1 MPASLPFLPASDETS
16 RLILAYP
23 WETTD
28 LGSIDAWSS
37 VLKTTVALIMAT
49 PAPIVTLWGEDGYM
63 IYNDAYRVFAGGRHP
78 VLLGSKVREGWPEV
92 ADFND
97 NVMRVG
103 LAGGTL
109 SYQDQEL
116 TLHRSGQPEQV
127 WMNLDYSPIR
137 DGDGRIAGVMAV
149 VVETSGKVKAER
161 HVQAERARLQTMFEQ
176 APGFICLLD
185 GPEHRYALANEA
197 YRTLT
202 GNRPLLGH
210 SVGAAVPELAE
221 HGVVEVLDRCYAE
234 GTVFRAEGVPLTLR
248 NPGLDAPVRTYI
260 DFVLQPLR
268 DAAGQVFGTFVE
280 GSDVTER
287 VLAERAL
294 RASEARFRTFA
305 QAMPNHVWAARDDGS
320 VEWINDRVHEY
331 AGFEG
336 GPQAMLG
343 QGWAPIVHPDD
354 APRYHA
360 LWRDCVASGAPLDA
374 EIRLRRAD
382 GEYRWH
388 LVRARRCALDAD
400 EGPDGHQGEHGLWI
414 GSSIDIE
421 DQKRASEAL
430 AAVNATL
437 EERVARR
444 TAERDR
450 MWRLSKDIM
459 LVADLQSTLFAVNPA
474 FTAILGWT
482 EAEVLGSTFLELVHP
497 DDRARTVQQVE
508 ALGAGG
514 QVYRFEN
521 RWRRKNGSWCSLSW
535 TASPDQ
541 QHIHAVGRDISAD
554 LQRMEAMRRTEAA
567 LQQSQKMETIGKL
580 TGGVAHDFNNLLQV
594 IGGNLQLI
602 ARRAQD
608 LPEIRKRVENAMGG
622 VERGAK
628 LASSLLSFA
637 RRQPLEPKAVKIGR
651 LLNNMEDMMRRA
663 LGEEIDV
670 EMVIS
675 GGLWTT
681 EVDPAQLEN
690 AILNLAINARDAMDG
705 AGRLTIEVVNAAL
718 DAAYCAAHAEI
729 APGQYVLLAV
739 SDTGSGMPQQVIDQA
754 FEPFFSTKPEG
765 KGTGLGLSM
774 VYGLVK
780 QSGGHVKIYSEVG
793 EGTTVKIYL
802 PRSLQAEDHA
812 DAPLAQPAVGGH
824 ETVLVVED
832 DEQVRLTVVDM
843 LTDLGYRVLRAND
856 ASAALTVIDSGIH
869 IDLLFTDVVMPG
881 PLRSPELA
889 KKARERLPEV
899 AVLFTSGYTEN
910 AIVHGGRL
918 DPGVELLGKPYTR
931 DNLARKIRHVL
942 ANQAQKSNAARRT
955 AKSSPDGGAA
965 QAGAR
970 TALRARVLLVEDEE
984 DIRDNTSELLAA
996 MGYEV
1001 LAAASAEEALT
1012 LLEREPDILLTDLHL
1027 PGLQGEDLAHLAR
1040 ARLPRARVV
1049 FVSGA
1054 HHESSVADA
1063 YLPKPYDAAQLE
1075 ALLGRLV

>member
-1 MPASLPFLPASDETS
+1 MPASLPFLPATDETS
-16 RLILAYP
+16 RLILSFP
-23 WETTD
+23 WESTSLGPIGDWTT
-28 LGSIDAWSS
+28 
-37 VLKTTVALIMAT
+37 VLKTTVALIIAT

-97 NVMRVG
+97 NVMKVG

-116 TLHRSGQPEQV
+116 TLHRSGQPEPV

-137 DGDGRIAGVMAV
+137 DQDGQIAGVMAV

-161 HVQAERARLQTMFEQ
+161 HVRAERERLASMFEQ
-176 APGFICLLD
+176 APGFICLLE
-185 GPEHRYALANEA
+185 GREHRYALANEA
-197 YRTLT
+197 YRALT
-202 GNRPLLGH
+202 GNRPLLGM
-210 SVGAAVPELAE
+210 SVAQAVPELGE
-221 HGVVEVLDRCYAE
+221 HGIVELLDQSFDN

-248 NPGLDAPVRTYI
+248 NPGVDGPTETFI

-268 DAAGQVFGTFVE
+268 DANGAVFATFVE
-280 GSDVTER
+280 GNDVTER
-287 VLAERAL
+287 VTAERAL

-305 QAMPNHVWAARDDGS
+305 QAMPNHVWAARADGS
-320 VEWINDRVHEY
+320 VDWYNDRVFEY
-331 AGFEG
+331 AGALDD
-336 GPQAMLG
+336 PQALLG
-343 QGWAPIVHPDD
+343 QGWGALIHPDD
-354 APRYHA
+354 DARYRA
-360 LWRDCVASGAPLDA
+360 LWAASIDSGDPLDA
-374 EIRLRRAD
+374 EVRLRRHD
-382 GEYRWH
+382 GEHRWH
-388 LVRARRCALDAD
+388 LVRARRSSSN
-400 EGPDGHQGEHGLWI
+400 DGTDKLWI
-414 GSSIDIE
+414 GSCIDIE
-421 DQKRASEAL
+421 EQKRATAAL
-430 AAVNATL
+430 ALVNAGL
-437 EERVARR
+437 EERVERR

-459 LVADLQSTLFAVNPA
+459 LVADLQGALSAVNPA
-474 FTAILGWT
+474 FAAILGWS
-482 EAEVLGSTFLELVHP
+482 EADVLGTSLLELVHP
-497 DDRARTVQQVE
+497 DDRTPTVRQLE
-508 ALGAGG
+508 ALRSGG
-514 QVYRFEN
+514 QVFRFEN
-521 RWRRKNGSWCSLSW
+521 RWQRKNGSWCNLSW

-541 QHIHAVGRDISAD
+541 QYIHAVGRDISAD
-554 LQRMEAMRRTEAA
+554 LLQMEAMRRTEAA
-567 LQQSQKMETIGKL
+567 LQQAQKMETIGKL

-602 ARRAQD
+602 ARRAVDQPD
-608 LPEIRKRVENAMGG
+608 IMKRVENAMNG

-651 LLNNMEDMMRRA
+651 LLGNMEDMMRRA
-663 LGEEIDV
+663 LGEEIDI

-690 AILNLAINARDAMDG
+690 AVLNLAINARDAMDG
-705 AGRLTIEVVNAAL
+705 AGRLTLEVANAAL
-718 DAAYCAAHAEI
+718 DATYCAAHPEVT
-729 APGQYVLLAV
+729 PGQYVMLAV
-739 SDTGSGMPQQVIDQA
+739 SDTGGGMPQDVIDQA

-793 EGTTVKIYL
+793 EGSTVKIYL
-802 PRSLQAEDHA
+802 PRSLRQEDLA
-812 DAPLAQPAVGGH
+812 GEPLAQPATGGH

-843 LTDLGYRVLRAND
+843 LTDLGYRVLRAGD
-856 ASAALTVIDSGIH
+856 AASALTVVDSGVH

-889 KKARERLPEV
+889 KKARERLPNV

-931 DNLARKIRHVL
+931 DALARKIRHVL
-942 ANQAQKSNAARRT
+942 ANQGQKNAALQ
-955 AKSSPDGGAA
+955 PAA
-965 QAGAR
+965 DAA
-970 TALRARVLLVEDEE
+970 ASAASKARVLLVEDDD
-984 DIRDNTSELLAA
+984 DIRENTAELMRF

-1001 LAAASAEEALT
+1001 WEAASAEAALA
-1012 LLEREPDILLTDLHL
+1012 LLERQPDIVLTDLQL
-1027 PGLQGEDLAHLAR
+1027 PGMGGEELAR
-1040 ARLPRARVV
+1040 TIRSRSPRTRIA
-1049 FVSGA
+1049 FMSGA
-1054 HHESSVADA
+1054 SHQSDAADA
-1063 YLPKPYDAAQLE
+1063 LLPKPYTAQQLQ
-1075 ALLGRLV
+1075 ALLDKLA

>member
-1 MPASLPFLPASDETS
+1 MPPASLPFLPASDETA
-16 RLILAYP
+16 RLILSFP
-23 WETTD
+23 WETTS
-28 LGSIDAWSS
+28 LGPIEGWPT

-97 NVMRVG
+97 NVMKVG

-116 TLHRSGQPEQV
+116 TLHRSGQPEPV

-137 DGDGRIAGVMAV
+137 DQEGRIAGVMSV
-149 VVETSGKVKAER
+149 VVETSSKVKAER
-161 HVQAERARLQTMFEQ
+161 HVRAERERLNTMFEQ
-176 APGFICLLD
+176 APGFICLLE
-185 GPEHRYALANEA
+185 GPEHRYALANDA
-197 YRTLT
+197 YRALT
-202 GNRPLLGH
+202 GNRPLLGMP
-210 SVGAAVPELAE
+210 VAQAVPELAE
-221 HGVVEVLDRCYAE
+221 RGIVDVLDRCFAD
-234 GTVFRAEGVPLTLR
+234 GTTFRAEGVDITLR
-248 NPGLDAPVRTYI
+248 NPGQDGPVRTFI

-268 DAAGQVFGTFVE
+268 DANGAVFATFVE
-280 GSDVTER
+280 GNDVTER
-287 VLAERAL
+287 VSAERAL

-331 AGFEG
+331 AGLQRE
-336 GPQAMLG
+336 ALLG
-343 QGWAPIVHPDD
+343 HGSDQLVHPDD
-354 APRYHA
+354 RARYQA
-360 LWRDCVASGAPLDA
+360 LWAASIASGAPLDA
-374 EIRLRRAD
+374 EVRVRRHD

-388 LVRARRCALDAD
+388 LVRARRPQGDAD
-400 EGPDGHQGEHGLWI
+400 DTLWI

-421 DQKRASEAL
+421 EQKRASEAL
-430 AAVNATL
+430 AAVNANL

-459 LVADLQSTLFAVNPA
+459 LVADLEGALFAVNPA

-482 EAEVLGSTFLELVHP
+482 EGEVQARSLLELVHP
-497 DDRARTVQQVE
+497 DDREPTARQIA
-508 ALGAGG
+508 ALRAGG
-514 QVYRFEN
+514 QVFRFEN
-521 RWRRKNGSWCSLSW
+521 RWQRKNGSWCNLSW

-541 QHIHAVGRDISAD
+541 QYIHAVGRDISAD
-554 LQRMEAMRRTEAA
+554 LQQMEAMRRTEAA
-567 LQQSQKMETIGKL
+567 LQQAQKMETIGKL

-602 ARRAQD
+602 ARRAGD
-608 LPEIRKRVENAMGG
+608 LPEIKKRVENAMSG

-651 LLNNMEDMMRRA
+651 LLVSMEDMTRRA

-670 EMVIS
+670 ETVIS

-705 AGRLTIEVVNAAL
+705 AGKLTIEVANAAL
-718 DAAYCAAHAEI
+718 DAGYCAAHPEV

-739 SDTGSGMPQQVIDQA
+739 SDTGSGMPQDVIDQA

-812 DAPLAQPAVGGH
+812 GEQLVQPATGGH

-856 ASAALTVIDSGIH
+856 AASALTVIDSGIH

-889 KKARERLPEV
+889 KKARERLPNV

-918 DPGVELLGKPYTR
+918 DPGVELLGKPYSR

-942 ANQAQKSNAARRT
+942 ANQQQKNAALQP
-955 AKSSPDGGAA
+955 AAGAA
-965 QAGAR
+965 APAGSK
-970 TALRARVLLVEDEE
+970 ARVLLVEDED
-984 DIRDNTSELLAA
+984 DIRDNTAELMRIL
-996 MGYEV
+996 GYEV
-1001 LAAASAEEALT
+1001 LEAASAEAALT
-1012 LLEREPDILLTDLHL
+1012 LLARQPDIVLTDLQL
-1027 PGLQGEDLAHLAR
+1027 PGLGGEALAQLVR
-1040 ARLPRARVV
+1040 QQLPRARIA
-1049 FVSGA
+1049 FMSGA
-1054 HHESSVADA
+1054 SHASDAADA
-1063 YLPKPYDAAQLE
+1063 LLPKPYDAKQLQ
-1075 ALLGRLV
+1075 ALLEKLA

>member
-1 MPASLPFLPASDETS
+1 MPASLPFLPATDETS
-16 RLILAYP
+16 RLILDFP
-23 WETTD
+23 WETTS
-28 LGSIDAWSS
+28 LGPIDRWPT
-37 VLKTTVALIMAT
+37 VLKTTVALVMAT

-78 VLLGSKVREGWPEV
+78 TLLGSKVREGWPEV

-97 NVMRVG
+97 NVMKVG

-137 DGDGRIAGVMAV
+137 DGGGSIAGVMAV

-161 HVQAERARLQTMFEQ
+161 HVRAERERLNSMFEQ
-176 APGFICLLD
+176 APGFICLLE
-185 GPEHRYALANEA
+185 GREHRYALANDA
-197 YRTLT
+197 YRALT
-202 GNRPLLGH
+202 GNRPLLGLP
-210 SVGAAVPELAE
+210 VAQAVPELAE
-221 HGVVEVLDRCYAE
+221 RGIVDVLDRCFAD
-234 GTVFRAEGVPLTLR
+234 GSTFRAEAVELTLR
-248 NPGLDAPVRTYI
+248 NHGHDQPVHFFI

-268 DAAGQVFGTFVE
+268 DASGAVFATFVE
-280 GSDVTER
+280 GNDVTER
-287 VLAERAL
+287 VAAERAL

-305 QAMPNHVWAARDDGS
+305 QAMPNHVWAAREDGS
-320 VEWINDRVHEY
+320 VEWINDRVYEY
-331 AGFEG
+331 AGAER
-336 GPQAMLG
+336 ADLLG
-343 QGWAPIVHPDD
+343 HGSDQLVHPEDE
-354 APRYHA
+354 ARYRA
-360 LWRDCVASGAPLDA
+360 IWAASIATGAPLDA
-374 EIRLRRAD
+374 EIRIRRHD
-382 GEYRWH
+382 GDYRWH
-388 LVRARRCALDAD
+388 LVRARRSPGEAGDDA
-400 EGPDGHQGEHGLWI
+400 LWI

-421 DQKRASEAL
+421 DQKRASAAL
-430 AAVNATL
+430 SAVNATL
-437 EERVARR
+437 EERVERR

-459 LVADLQSTLFAVNPA
+459 LVADLEGTLFAVNPA
-474 FTAILGWT
+474 FMSILGWT
-482 EAEVLGSTFLELVHP
+482 EAEVQGTLLLELVHP
-497 DDRARTVQQVE
+497 DDRAPTAHQIA
-508 ALGAGG
+508 ALRAGG
-514 QVYRFEN
+514 QVFRFEN
-521 RWRRKNGSWCSLSW
+521 RWRRKNGSWCNLSW
-535 TASPDQ
+535 TASPDDQ
-541 QHIHAVGRDISAD
+541 YIHAVGRDISAD
-554 LQRMEAMRRTEAA
+554 LAQMAAMRRTEAA
-567 LQQSQKMETIGKL
+567 LQQAQKMETIGKL

-602 ARRAQD
+602 ARRAEG
-608 LPEIRKRVENAMGG
+608 LPDIQKRVQNAMSG

-651 LLNNMEDMMRRA
+651 LLGGMEDMMRRA
-663 LGEEIDV
+663 LGEEVDV

-705 AGRLTIEVVNAAL
+705 AGRLTVEVANAAL
-718 DAAYCAAHAEI
+718 DAGYCAAHPEV

-739 SDTGSGMPQQVIDQA
+739 SDTGGGMPQDVIDQA

-802 PRSLQAEDHA
+802 PRSLQQEDLA
-812 DAPLAQPAVGGH
+812 GEQLAQPATGGH

-832 DEQVRLTVVDM
+832 DEQVRLTVVDL
-843 LTDLGYRVLRAND
+843 LTDLGYRVLRAGD
-856 ASAALTVIDSGIH
+856 AASALTVIDSGVH

-889 KKARERLPEV
+889 KKARERLPHV

-931 DNLARKIRHVL
+931 DALARKIRHVL
-942 ANQAQKSNAARRT
+942 ANQGQKNAA
-955 AKSSPDGGAA
+955 PQPAA
-965 QAGAR
+965 GSAA
-970 TALRARVLLVEDEE
+970 AAASKARVLLVEDED
-984 DIRDNTSELLAA
+984 DIRDNTAELMRF

-1001 LAAASAEEALT
+1001 LEAASAEAALA
-1012 LLEREPDILLTDLHL
+1012 LLDRQPDIVLTDLQL
-1027 PGLQGEDLAHLAR
+1027 PGLGGEALAQAVR
-1040 ARLPRARVV
+1040 QKLPRARIA
-1049 FVSGA
+1049 FMSGA
-1054 HHESSVADA
+1054 SQASQVADA
-1063 YLPKPYDAAQLE
+1063 LLPKPYDAQQLQ
-1075 ALLGRLV
+1075 ALLEKLT

>member
-1 MPASLPFLPASDETS
+1 MPPASLPFLPATDETS
-16 RLILAYP
+16 RLILAFP
-23 WETTD
+23 WGTTS
-28 LGSIDAWSS
+28 LGPIEDWPT

-97 NVMRVG
+97 NVMKVG

-116 TLHRSGQPEQV
+116 TLHRSGQPEPV

-137 DGDGRIAGVMAV
+137 DQEGRIAGVMSV
-149 VVETSGKVKAER
+149 VVETSSKVKAER
-161 HVQAERARLQTMFEQ
+161 HVRAERERLNTMFEQ
-176 APGFICLLD
+176 APGFICLLE
-185 GPEHRYALANEA
+185 GSEHRYALANDA
-197 YRTLT
+197 YRALT
-202 GNRPLLGH
+202 GHRPLLGMP
-210 SVGAAVPELAE
+210 VAQAVPELAE
-221 HGVVEVLDRCYAE
+221 RGIVEVLDRCFAD
-234 GTVFRAEGVPLTLR
+234 GTTFRAEGVEITLR
-248 NPGLDAPVRTYI
+248 NPGLDAPVRTFI
-260 DFVLQPLR
+260 DFVLQPLK
-268 DAAGQVFGTFVE
+268 DANGAVFATFVE
-280 GSDVTER
+280 GNDVTER
-287 VLAERAL
+287 AVAERAL

-305 QAMPNHVWAARDDGS
+305 QAMPNHVWAAREDGC
-320 VEWINDRVHEY
+320 VEWVNDRVHEY
-331 AGFEG
+331 ASAGAAPLAMPG
-336 GPQAMLG
+336 HGWGPL
-343 QGWAPIVHPDD
+343 VHPDD
-354 APRYHA
+354 EARFRA
-360 LWRDCVASGAPLDA
+360 LWDASVASGAPLDA
-374 EIRLRRAD
+374 EIRLRRHDA
-382 GEYRWH
+382 EYRWH
-388 LVRARRCALDAD
+388 LVRARRSPGEA
-400 EGPDGHQGEHGLWI
+400 GDGVLWI

-421 DQKRASEAL
+421 EQKRASEAL

-437 EERVARR
+437 EERVGRR

-459 LVADLQSTLFAVNPA
+459 LVADLQGVLSAVNPA
-474 FTAILGWT
+474 FTTILGWH
-482 EAEVLGSTFLELVHP
+482 ESEVLATPLLDLVHP
-497 DDRARTVQQVE
+497 DDREPTMRQIE
-508 ALGAGG
+508 ALRLGG

-521 RWRRKNGSWCSLSW
+521 RYRRKNGSWCNLSW
-535 TASPDQ
+535 TASPDDQ
-541 QHIHAVGRDISAD
+541 YIHAVGRDISTD
-554 LQRMEAMRRTEAA
+554 LAQMEAMRRTEAA
-567 LQQSQKMETIGKL
+567 LQQAQKMETIGKL

-602 ARRAQD
+602 ARRAD
-608 LPEIRKRVENAMGG
+608 GLPEIRKRVQNAMSG

-651 LLNNMEDMMRRA
+651 LLGSMEDMMRRA

-705 AGRLTIEVVNAAL
+705 AGRLTLEVANAAL
-718 DAAYCAAHAEI
+718 DAGYCAAHPEV

-739 SDTGSGMPQQVIDQA
+739 SDTGSGMPQEVIDQA

-812 DAPLAQPAVGGH
+812 AEQLAQPATGGH

-843 LTDLGYRVLRAND
+843 LADLGYRVLRAND
-856 ASAALTVIDSGIH
+856 AASALTVIDSGIH
-869 IDLLFTDVVMPG
+869 VDLLFTDVVMPG

-889 KKARERLPEV
+889 RKARERLPNV

-931 DNLARKIRHVL
+931 DALARKIRHVL
-942 ANQAQKSNAARRT
+942 SNQQQKNAALQP
-955 AKSSPDGGAA
+955 SPGAA
-965 QAGAR
+965 APAGSK
-970 TALRARVLLVEDEE
+970 ARVLLVEDED
-984 DIRDNTSELLAA
+984 DIRENTAELMRI
-996 MGYEV
+996 MGYDV
-1001 LAAASAEEALT
+1001 MVAASAEAALA
-1012 LLEREPDILLTDLHL
+1012 LLERLPDIVLTDLQL
-1027 PGLQGEDLAHLAR
+1027 PGLGGEALAR
-1040 ARLPRARVV
+1040 LVREKLPRARIA
-1049 FVSGA
+1049 FMSGA
-1054 HHESSVADA
+1054 NHASDAADA
-1063 YLPKPYDAAQLE
+1063 LLPKPYDAGQLE
-1075 ALLGRLV
+1075 ALLEKLA

>member
-1 MPASLPFLPASDETS
+1 MPASLPFLPATDETS
-16 RLILAYP
+16 RLILAFP
-23 WETTD
+23 WETTS
-28 LGSIDAWSS
+28 LGPIDHWPT

-78 VLLGSKVREGWPEV
+78 ILLGSKVREGWPEV

-97 NVMRVG
+97 NVMKVG

-116 TLHRSGQPEQV
+116 TLLRSGQPEPV

-161 HVQAERARLQTMFEQ
+161 HVRAERERLNSMFEQ
-176 APGFICLLD
+176 APGFICLLE
-185 GPEHRYALANEA
+185 GREHRYALANNA
-197 YRTLT
+197 YRALT
-202 GNRPLLGH
+202 GNRSLLGLP
-210 SVGAAVPELAE
+210 VAQAVPELAE
-221 HGVVEVLDRCYAE
+221 RGIVDVLDRCFAD
-234 GTVFRAEGVPLTLR
+234 GSTFRAEGVELTLR
-248 NPGLDAPVRTYI
+248 NPGHDEPVHFFI
-260 DFVLQPLR
+260 DFMLQPLR
-268 DAAGQVFGTFVE
+268 DASGAVFATFVE
-280 GSDVTER
+280 GNDVTER
-287 VLAERAL
+287 VAAERAL

-305 QAMPNHVWAARDDGS
+305 QAMPNHVWAAREDGS
-320 VEWINDRVHEY
+320 VEWINDRVYEY
-331 AGFEG
+331 AGAER
-336 GPQAMLG
+336 ADLLG
-343 QGWAPIVHPDD
+343 HGSDDLVHPEDE
-354 APRYHA
+354 ARYRA
-360 LWRDCVASGAPLDA
+360 IWAASIATGAPLDA
-374 EIRLRRAD
+374 EIRIRRHD
-382 GEYRWH
+382 GDYRWH
-388 LVRARRCALDAD
+388 LVRARRS
-400 EGPDGHQGEHGLWI
+400 PGEAGEDTLWI

-421 DQKRASEAL
+421 EQKRASAAL
-430 AAVNATL
+430 SAVNATL
-437 EERVARR
+437 EERVERR

-459 LVADLQSTLFAVNPA
+459 LVADLQGTLFAVNPA

-482 EAEVLGSTFLELVHP
+482 EAEVLATPLLELVHP
-497 DDRARTVQQVE
+497 DDREPTVRQIE
-508 ALGAGG
+508 ALRLGG

-521 RWRRKNGSWCSLSW
+521 RYRRKNGSWCNLSW
-535 TASPDQ
+535 TASPDDQ
-541 QHIHAVGRDISAD
+541 YIHAVGRDISAD
-554 LQRMEAMRRTEAA
+554 LAQMEAMRRTEAA
-567 LQQSQKMETIGKL
+567 LQQAQKMETIGKL

-602 ARRAQD
+602 ARRAEG
-608 LPEIRKRVENAMGG
+608 LPDIQKRVQNAMSG

-651 LLNNMEDMMRRA
+651 LLGGMEDMMRRA

-705 AGRLTIEVVNAAL
+705 AGRLTIEVANAAL
-718 DAAYCAAHAEI
+718 DAGYCAAHPEV

-739 SDTGSGMPQQVIDQA
+739 SDTGGGMPQDVIDQA

-793 EGTTVKIYL
+793 EGSTVKIYL
-802 PRSLQAEDHA
+802 PRSLQQEDLA
-812 DAPLAQPAVGGH
+812 GEQLAQPASGGH

-856 ASAALTVIDSGIH
+856 AASALTVIDSGVH

-889 KKARERLPEV
+889 KKARERLPQV

-931 DNLARKIRHVL
+931 DALARKIRHVL
-942 ANQAQKSNAARRT
+942 ANQGQKNAA
-955 AKSSPDGGAA
+955 PQPAA
-965 QAGAR
+965 GSAA
-970 TALRARVLLVEDEE
+970 AAASKARVLLVEDED
-984 DIRDNTSELLAA
+984 DIRDNTAELMRH

-1001 LAAASAEEALT
+1001 LEAASAEAALA
-1012 LLEREPDILLTDLHL
+1012 LLDRGPDIVLTDLQL
-1027 PGLQGEDLAHLAR
+1027 PGMGGEELAR
-1040 ARLPRARVV
+1040 AVKARSPRTRIA
-1049 FVSGA
+1049 FMSGA
-1054 HHESSVADA
+1054 SHASEVADA
-1063 YLPKPYDAAQLE
+1063 LLPKPYDAQQLQ
-1075 ALLGRLV
+1075 ALLERLT

>member
-1 MPASLPFLPASDETS
+1 MPPASLPFLPATDETS
-16 RLILAYP
+16 RLILAFP
-23 WETTD
+23 WDTTS
-28 LGSIDAWSS
+28 LGPIEDWPT

-97 NVMRVG
+97 NVMKVG

-116 TLHRSGQPEQV
+116 TLHRSGQPEPV

-137 DGDGRIAGVMAV
+137 DQEGRIAGVMSV
-149 VVETSGKVKAER
+149 VVETSSKVKAER
-161 HVQAERARLQTMFEQ
+161 HVRAERERLNNMFEQ
-176 APGFICLLD
+176 APGFICLLE
-185 GPEHRYALANEA
+185 GGEHRYALANDA
-197 YRTLT
+197 YRALT
-202 GNRPLLGH
+202 GNRPLLGIP
-210 SVGAAVPELAE
+210 VAQAVPELAE
-221 HGVVEVLDRCYAE
+221 HGIVEVLDRCFAE
-234 GTVFRAEGVPLTLR
+234 GTNFRAEGVELTLR
-248 NPGLDAPVRTYI
+248 NPGLDAPVHFFI

-268 DAAGQVFGTFVE
+268 DANGAVYATFVE
-280 GSDVTER
+280 GNDVTER
-287 VLAERAL
+287 VTAERAL
-294 RASEARFRTFA
+294 RSSEARFRTFA
-305 QAMPNHVWAARDDGS
+305 QAMPNHVWAAHEDGN

-331 AGFEG
+331 ASAGAEPEAQLG
-336 GPQAMLG
+336 HGWGPL
-343 QGWAPIVHPDD
+343 VHPDD
-354 APRYHA
+354 EPRYRK
-360 LWRDCVASGAPLDA
+360 LWDASVASGAPLDVQ
-374 EIRLRRAD
+374 IRLRRHD
-382 GEYRWH
+382 GQYRWH
-388 LVRARRCALDAD
+388 LVRARRSPGEA
-400 EGPDGHQGEHGLWI
+400 GDGALWI

-421 DQKRASEAL
+421 EQKRASEAL

-459 LVADLQSTLFAVNPA
+459 LVADLQGALFAVNPA
-474 FTAILGWT
+474 FTSILGWT
-482 EAEVLGSTFLELVHP
+482 EAEVQATSLLDLVHP
-497 DDRARTVQQVE
+497 DDRAPTATQIE
-508 ALGAGG
+508 ALRLGG
-514 QVYRFEN
+514 QVFRFEN
-521 RWRRKNGSWCSLSW
+521 RWRRKNGSWCHLSW
-535 TASPDQ
+535 TASPDEQ
-541 QHIHAVGRDISAD
+541 YIHAVGRDISTD
-554 LQRMEAMRRTEAA
+554 LAQMEAMRRTEAA
-567 LQQSQKMETIGKL
+567 LQQAQKMETIGKL

-602 ARRAQD
+602 ARRAD
-608 LPEIRKRVENAMGG
+608 GLPEIKKRVENAMNG

-651 LLNNMEDMMRRA
+651 LLGSMEDMMRRA

-705 AGRLTIEVVNAAL
+705 DGRLTIEVANAAL
-718 DAAYCAAHAEI
+718 DDGYCAVHPEV

-739 SDTGSGMPQQVIDQA
+739 SDTGSGMPQEVIDQA

-802 PRSLQAEDHA
+802 PRSLQAEDLA
-812 DAPLAQPAVGGH
+812 GEQMAQPATGGH

-843 LTDLGYRVLRAND
+843 LADLGYRVLRAND
-856 ASAALTVIDSGIH
+856 AASALTVIDSGIH

-889 KKARERLPEV
+889 RKARERLPNV

-918 DPGVELLGKPYTR
+918 DPGVELLGKPYAR
-931 DNLARKIRHVL
+931 DALARKIRHVL
-942 ANQAQKSNAARRT
+942 ANQQQKNAALQP
-955 AKSSPDGGAA
+955 SPGAA
-965 QAGAR
+965 APAGSK
-970 TALRARVLLVEDEE
+970 ARVLLVEDED
-984 DIRDNTSELLAA
+984 DIRENTAELLRI

-1001 LAAASAEEALT
+1001 LEAASAEAALA
-1012 LLEREPDILLTDLHL
+1012 LLDRQPDIVLTDLQL
-1027 PGLQGEDLAHLAR
+1027 PGMGGEALAHTAR
-1040 ARLPRARVV
+1040 QRLPRARIV
-1049 FVSGA
+1049 FMSGA
-1054 HHESSVADA
+1054 SHASDAADA
-1063 YLPKPYDAAQLE
+1063 LLPKPYDAGQLQ
-1075 ALLGRLV
+1075 ALLEKLA

>member
-1 MPASLPFLPASDETS
+1 MPASLPFLPATDETS
-16 RLILAYP
+16 RLILSFP
-23 WETTD
+23 WESTS
-28 LGSIDAWSS
+28 LGPIGDWPS

-49 PAPIVTLWGEDGYM
+49 PTPIVTLWGEDGYM
-63 IYNDAYRVFAGGRHP
+63 IYNDTYRVFAGGRHP

-97 NVMRVG
+97 NVMKVG

-116 TLHRSGQPEQV
+116 TLHRSGQPEPV

-137 DGDGRIAGVMAV
+137 DHDGNIAGVMAV
-149 VVETSGKVKAER
+149 VVETSSKVKAER
-161 HVQAERARLQTMFEQ
+161 HVRAERERLATMFEQ

-185 GPEHRYALANEA
+185 GREHRYSLVNEA

-202 GNRPLLGH
+202 GNRPLLGMPL
-210 SVGAAVPELAE
+210 AQAVPELAE
-221 HGVVEVLDRCYAE
+221 HGIVELLDKSFDN

-248 NPGLDAPVRTYI
+248 NPGVAGPTHTFI

-268 DAAGQVFGTFVE
+268 DANGDVFATFVE
-280 GSDVTER
+280 GNDVTER
-287 VLAERAL
+287 VTAERAL
-294 RASEARFRTFA
+294 RSSESRFRTFA
-305 QAMPNHVWAARDDGS
+305 QAMPNHVWAAREDGS
-320 VEWINDRVHEY
+320 VEWYNDRVPEY
-331 AGFEG
+331 ASNSSD
-336 GPQAMLG
+336 PAALLG
-343 QGWAPIVHPDD
+343 QAWGSLIHPDD
-354 APRYHA
+354 DERYRA
-360 LWRDCVASGAPLDA
+360 LWQASMASGDALDI
-374 EIRLRRAD
+374 EIRLRRHD
-382 GEYRWH
+382 GQYRWH
-388 LVRARRCALDAD
+388 LVRARRTPG
-400 EGPDGHQGEHGLWI
+400 EDGGHALWI

-421 DQKRASEAL
+421 EQKRVSEAL
-430 AAVNATL
+430 AQVNAGL
-437 EERVARR
+437 EERVERR

-459 LVADLQSTLFAVNPA
+459 LVADLQGTLFAVNPA
-474 FTAILGWT
+474 FAAILGWS
-482 EAEVLGSTFLELVHP
+482 EAEVLGTPLLDLVHP
-497 DDRARTVQQVE
+497 DDQEPTTRQIE
-508 ALGAGG
+508 ALRSGG
-514 QVYRFEN
+514 QVFRFEN
-521 RWRRKNGSWCSLSW
+521 RWKRKNGSWCNLSW
-535 TASPDQ
+535 TASPDLQ
-541 QHIHAVGRDISAD
+541 YIHAVGRDISAD
-554 LQRMEAMRRTEAA
+554 LLQMEAMRRTEAA

-602 ARRAQD
+602 ARRAGD
-608 LPEIRKRVENAMGG
+608 LPEIRKRVENAMNG

-651 LLNNMEDMMRRA
+651 LLGSMEDMMRRA

-670 EMVIS
+670 EMVMS

-705 AGRLTIEVVNAAL
+705 AGKLTIEVGNALL
-718 DAAYCAAHAEI
+718 DASYCASHADV
-729 APGQYVLLAV
+729 APGQYVMLAV
-739 SDTGSGMPQQVIDQA
+739 SDTGSGMPQEVIDQA

-793 EGTTVKIYL
+793 EGTTIKIYL
-802 PRSLQAEDHA
+802 PRSHQVEDHA
-812 DAPLAQPAVGGH
+812 GEPLAQPVTGGH

-832 DEQVRLTVVDM
+832 DEQVRLTVVDL

-856 ASAALTVIDSGIH
+856 AASALTVVDSGVH

-889 KKARERLPEV
+889 RKTRERLPNV

-942 ANQAQKSNAARRT
+942 GNQQQKNAAP
-955 AKSSPDGGAA
+955 ALPAA
-965 QAGAR
+965 AA
-970 TALRARVLLVEDEE
+970 AAPASKARVLLVEDED
-984 DIRDNTSELLAA
+984 DIRDNTAELMRI

-1001 LAAASAEEALT
+1001 LEAASGEAALD
-1012 LLEREPDILLTDLHL
+1012 LLDQQPDIVLTDLQL
-1027 PGLQGEDLAHLAR
+1027 PGIQGEDLAR
-1040 ARLPRARVV
+1040 AIKQQLPRTRIA

-1054 HHESSVADA
+1054 SHGSDVADA
-1063 YLPKPYDAAQLE
+1063 LLSKPYDAEQLR
-1075 ALLGRLV
+1075 ALLEKLS

>member
-1 MPASLPFLPASDETS
+1 MPPASLPFLPATDETS
-16 RLILAYP
+16 RLILAFP
-23 WETTD
+23 WDTTS
-28 LGSIDAWSS
+28 LGPIEGWPT

-97 NVMRVG
+97 NVMKVG

-137 DGDGRIAGVMAV
+137 DQDGAIAGVMSV
-149 VVETSGKVKAER
+149 VVETSSKVKAER
-161 HVQAERARLQTMFEQ
+161 HVRAERERLNTMFEQ

-185 GPEHRYALANEA
+185 GAEHRYSLANEA
-197 YRTLT
+197 YRALT
-202 GNRPLLGH
+202 GNRPLLGLP
-210 SVGAAVPELAE
+210 VAQAVPELAE
-221 HGVVEVLDRCYAE
+221 RGIVEVLDRCFAE
-234 GTVFRAEGVPLTLR
+234 GTTFRAEGVELTLR
-248 NPGLDAPVRTYI
+248 NPGLDAPAHFFI
-260 DFVLQPLR
+260 DFMLQPLR
-268 DAAGQVFGTFVE
+268 DANGAVFATFVE
-280 GSDVTER
+280 GNDVTER
-287 VLAERAL
+287 VSAERAL

-305 QAMPNHVWAARDDGS
+305 QAMPNHVWAAREDGS

-331 AGFEG
+331 AGVERG
-336 GPQAMLG
+336 ELLG
-343 QGWAPIVHPDD
+343 HGSDRLVHPDD
-354 APRYHA
+354 EARYRA
-360 LWRDCVASGAPLDA
+360 LWAASMASGAPLDA
-374 EIRLRRAD
+374 EIRVRRHD

-388 LVRARRCALDAD
+388 LVRARREPGEA
-400 EGPDGHQGEHGLWI
+400 GDGALWI

-421 DQKRASEAL
+421 DQKRASDAL

-437 EERVARR
+437 EERVERR

-459 LVADLQSTLFAVNPA
+459 LVADFQGALSAVNPA
-474 FTAILGWT
+474 FTTILGWL
-482 EAEVLGSTFLELVHP
+482 ESEVLATPLLDLVHP
-497 DDRARTVQQVE
+497 DDREPTMRQIEV
-508 ALGAGG
+508 LRLGG

-521 RWRRKNGSWCSLSW
+521 RYRRKNGSWCNLSW
-535 TASPDQ
+535 TASPDDQ
-541 QHIHAVGRDISAD
+541 YIHAVGRDISTD
-554 LQRMEAMRRTEAA
+554 LARMEAMRRTEAA
-567 LQQSQKMETIGKL
+567 LQQAQKMETIGKL

-602 ARRAQD
+602 ARRAD
-608 LPEIRKRVENAMGG
+608 GLREIKKRVENAMNG

-651 LLNNMEDMMRRA
+651 LLGSMEDMMRRA

-705 AGRLTIEVVNAAL
+705 AGRLTIEVANAAL
-718 DAAYCAAHAEI
+718 DAAYCAAHPEV

-739 SDTGSGMPQQVIDQA
+739 SDTGSGMPQEVIDQA

-812 DAPLAQPAVGGH
+812 GEQLAQPATGGH

-843 LTDLGYRVLRAND
+843 LADLGYRVLRAGD
-856 ASAALTVIDSGIH
+856 AASALTVIDSGIH

-889 KKARERLPEV
+889 KKARERLPNV

-931 DNLARKIRHVL
+931 DALARKIRHVL
-942 ANQAQKSNAARRT
+942 ANQQQKNAALQPET
-955 AKSSPDGGAA
+955 GAA
-965 QAGAR
+965 APAGSK
-970 TALRARVLLVEDEE
+970 ARVLVVEDED
-984 DIRDNTSELLAA
+984 DIRENTAELMRI

-1001 LAAASAEEALT
+1001 LEAASAEAALA
-1012 LLEREPDILLTDLHL
+1012 LLERRPDIVLTDLQL
-1027 PGLQGEDLAHLAR
+1027 PGLGGEALAR
-1040 ARLPRARVV
+1040 TVRQTLPRARIA
-1049 FVSGA
+1049 FMSGA
-1054 HHESSVADA
+1054 SHASSVADA
-1063 YLPKPYDAAQLE
+1063 LLPKPYDAGQLQ
-1075 ALLGRLV
+1075 ALLEKLA

>member
-1 MPASLPFLPASDETS
+1 MPTSLPFLPATDETA

-23 WETTD
+23 WETTS
-28 LGSIDAWSS
+28 LGPIEDWPT

-63 IYNDAYRVFAGGRHP
+63 IYNDPYRVFAGGRHP

-97 NVMRVG
+97 NVMKVG

-127 WMNLDYSPIR
+127 WMNLDYSPVR
-137 DGDGRIAGVMAV
+137 DQDGQVAGVMAV

-161 HVQAERARLQTMFEQ
+161 HVRAERERLNSMFEQ
-176 APGFICLLD
+176 APGFICLLE
-185 GPEHRYALANEA
+185 GPEHRYALANDA
-197 YRTLT
+197 YRALT
-202 GNRPLLGH
+202 GNRPLLGMP
-210 SVGAAVPELAE
+210 VAQAVPELAE
-221 HGVVEVLDRCYAE
+221 RGIVEVLDRCFAD
-234 GTVFRAEGVPLTLR
+234 GAPFRAEGVELTLR
-248 NPGLDAPVRTYI
+248 NPGLAQPVRFFI

-268 DAAGQVFGTFVE
+268 DANGAVFATFVE
-280 GSDVTER
+280 GNDVTER
-287 VLAERAL
+287 VTAEHAL

-305 QAMPNHVWAARDDGS
+305 QAMPNHVWAAREDGS
-320 VEWINDRVHEY
+320 VEWINDRVYEY
-331 AGFEG
+331 AGTER
-336 GPQAMLG
+336 AALLG
-343 QGWAPIVHPDD
+343 HGSDQLVHPDD
-354 APRYHA
+354 EARYRA
-360 LWRDCVASGAPLDA
+360 IWAASVATGAPLDA
-374 EIRLRRAD
+374 EIRIRRHD
-382 GEYRWH
+382 GVYRWH
-388 LVRARRCALDAD
+388 LVRARRS
-400 EGPDGHQGEHGLWI
+400 PGEAGNDTLWI

-421 DQKRASEAL
+421 EQKQAGAAL

-437 EERVARR
+437 EERVERR

-459 LVADLQSTLFAVNPA
+459 LVADLQGVLIAVNPA
-474 FTAILGWT
+474 FTTILGWT
-482 EAEVLGSTFLELVHP
+482 EAEVLATPLLELVHP
-497 DDRARTVQQVE
+497 DDRVPTTRQIE
-508 ALGAGG
+508 ALRQGG

-521 RWRRKNGSWCSLSW
+521 RYRRKNGSWCNLSW
-535 TASPDQ
+535 TASPDDQ
-541 QHIHAVGRDISAD
+541 YIHAVGRDISAD
-554 LQRMEAMRRTEAA
+554 LQQMEAMRRTEAA
-567 LQQSQKMETIGKL
+567 LQQAQKMETIGKL

-602 ARRAQD
+602 ARRAD
-608 LPEIRKRVENAMGG
+608 GLPEIKKRVENAMSG

-651 LLNNMEDMMRRA
+651 LLGSMEDMMRRA

-705 AGRLTIEVVNAAL
+705 AGRLTLEVVNAVL
-718 DAAYCAAHAEI
+718 DASYCAGHPEV

-739 SDTGSGMPQQVIDQA
+739 SDTGGGMPQEVIDQA

-802 PRSLQAEDHA
+802 PRSHLDEDHA
-812 DAPLAQPAVGGH
+812 GAPLAQPASGGH

-832 DEQVRLTVVDM
+832 DEQVRLTVVDL
-843 LTDLGYRVLRAND
+843 LTDLGYRVLRAGD
-856 ASAALTVIDSGIH
+856 AASALTVIDSGIH

-889 KKARERLPEV
+889 RKARERLPNV

-931 DNLARKIRHVL
+931 DALARKIRHVL
-942 ANQAQKSNAARRT
+942 ANQQQKNAAPQP
-955 AKSSPDGGAA
+955 APGAA
-965 QAGAR
+965 AAAAEAGSK
-970 TALRARVLLVEDEE
+970 ARVLLVEDED
-984 DIRDNTSELLAA
+984 DIRDNTAELMRF

-1001 LAAASAEEALT
+1001 LEAASAEAALA
-1012 LLEREPDILLTDLHL
+1012 LLERQPDIVLTDLQL
-1027 PGLQGEDLAHLAR
+1027 PGMGGEELARTIR
-1040 ARLPRARVV
+1040 ARLPRTRIA

-1054 HHESSVADA
+1054 SHASSAADA
-1063 YLPKPYDAAQLE
+1063 LLPKPYDAPQLQ
-1075 ALLGRLV
+1075 ALLERLA

>member
-1 MPASLPFLPASDETS
+1 MPASLPFLPAADETS
-16 RLILAYP
+16 RLILSFP
-23 WETTD
+23 WESTS
-28 LGSIDAWSS
+28 LGPILGWPT

-63 IYNDAYRVFAGGRHP
+63 IYNDAYRLFAGGRHP

-97 NVMRVG
+97 HVMKVG

-137 DGDGRIAGVMAV
+137 DQDGTIAGVMAV

-161 HVQAERARLQTMFEQ
+161 HVRAERERLATMFEQ
-176 APGFICLLD
+176 APGFVCLLE
-185 GPEHRYALANEA
+185 GREHRYALANDA

-202 GNRPLLGH
+202 GNRPLLGIP
-210 SVGAAVPELAE
+210 VAQAVPEL
-221 HGVVEVLDRCYAE
+221 GQQGIVELLDRSFEE
-234 GTVFRAEGVPLTLR
+234 GAAFRAEGVPLTLR
-248 NPGLDAPVRTYI
+248 NPGADGPAHTFI

-268 DAAGQVFGTFVE
+268 DADGAVFATFVE
-280 GSDVTER
+280 GNDVTER
-287 VLAERAL
+287 VRAEGAL

-320 VEWINDRVHEY
+320 VDWCNERVFDY
-331 AGFEG
+331 AGAG
-336 GPQAMLG
+336 ADRQWLLG
-343 QGWAPIVHPDD
+343 QGWGALIHPEDE
-354 APRYHA
+354 PRYRA
-360 LWRDCVASGAPLDA
+360 SWQASTASGEPLDA
-374 EIRLRRAD
+374 EIRLRRHD

-388 LVRARRCALDAD
+388 LVRARRSGDN
-400 EGPDGHQGEHGLWI
+400 DGAASFWI

-421 DQKRASEAL
+421 EQKRATEAL
-430 AAVNATL
+430 ASVNADL

-459 LVADLQSTLFAVNPA
+459 LVADLHGTLFAVNPA
-474 FTAILGWT
+474 FAAILGWS
-482 EAEVLGSTFLELVHP
+482 EAEVLATPLLDLVHP
-497 DDRARTVQQVE
+497 DDRDATMRQIE
-508 ALGAGG
+508 ALRLGG

-521 RWRRKNGSWCSLSW
+521 RWKRKNGSWCNLSW

-541 QHIHAVGRDISAD
+541 QYIHAVGRDISAD
-554 LQRMEAMRRTEAA
+554 LLQMAAMRRTEAA
-567 LQQSQKMETIGKL
+567 LQQAQKMETIGKL

-602 ARRAQD
+602 ARRAAAQ
-608 LPEIRKRVENAMGG
+608 PEIMKRVDNAMNG

-651 LLNNMEDMMRRA
+651 LLGSMEDMMRRA

-670 EMVIS
+670 EMVLS

-705 AGRLTIEVVNAAL
+705 AGKLTIEVANAAL
-718 DAAYCAAHAEI
+718 DASYCATHTEV
-729 APGQYVLLAV
+729 APGQYVMLAV
-739 SDTGSGMPQQVIDQA
+739 SDTGSGMPQDVIDQA

-793 EGTTVKIYL
+793 EGSTIKIYL
-802 PRSLQAEDHA
+802 PRSHQAEDHA
-812 DAPLAQPAVGGH
+812 GEALAQPVSGGH

-843 LTDLGYRVLRAND
+843 LTDLGYHVLRAND
-856 ASAALTVIDSGIH
+856 AASALAVVDSGAR

-889 KKARERLPEV
+889 KKTRERLPNV

-931 DNLARKIRHVL
+931 DALARKIRLVL
-942 ANQAQKSNAARRT
+942 GNQQQKNAVPAI
-955 AKSSPDGGAA
+955 ASAA
-965 QAGAR
+965 PAPA
-970 TALRARVLLVEDEE
+970 ASMARVLLVEDED
-984 DIRDNTSELLAA
+984 DIRDNTAELMRI

-1001 LAAASAEEALT
+1001 LEAASGEAALA
-1012 LLEREPDILLTDLHL
+1012 LLAQRPDIVLTDLQL
-1027 PGLQGEDLAHLAR
+1027 PGIQGEELAR
-1040 ARLPRARVV
+1040 AVRAQLPRVSIA

-1054 HHESSVADA
+1054 SHASALADA
-1063 YLPKPYDAAQLE
+1063 MLSKPYDAQQLRE
-1075 ALLGRLV
+1075 LLEKLA

>member
-1 MPASLPFLPASDETS
+1 MPASLPFLPETDETS
-16 RLILAYP
+16 RLIRSFP
-23 WETTD
+23 WHATS
-28 LGSIDAWSS
+28 LGPIEGWPT

-49 PAPIVTLWGEDGYM
+49 PAPIVTLWGPDGYM

-78 VLLGSKVREGWPEV
+78 TLLGSKVREGWPEV

-116 TLHRSGQPEQV
+116 TLHRTGQPEQV

-137 DGDGRIAGVMAV
+137 DQDGVIAGIMAV

-161 HVQAERARLQTMFEQ
+161 HILAERARLHTMFEQ

-185 GPEHRYALANEA
+185 GPEHRYALANDA
-197 YRTLT
+197 YRVLT
-202 GNRPLLGH
+202 GDRPLLGMT
-210 SVGAAVPELAE
+210 VAQAVPELAA
-221 HGVVEVLDRCYAE
+221 HGIVEQLDRSFAD
-234 GTVFRAEGVPLTLR
+234 GAVFRAEGVELSLN
-248 NPGLDAPVRTYI
+248 NPGQDGHIRTFI

-268 DAAGQVFGTFVE
+268 NADGAVFATFVL
-280 GSDVTER
+280 GNDVTER

-305 QAMPNHVWAARDDGS
+305 QAMPNHVWAAHDDGS

-331 AGFEG
+331 ASGSKA
-336 GPQAMLG
+336 PDALLG
-343 QGWAPIVHPDD
+343 HGWASLVHPDD
-354 APRYHA
+354 DSRYRA
-360 LWRDCVASGAPLDA
+360 LWQSCVASGAALDT
-374 EIRLRRAD
+374 EIRLRRHD
-382 GEYRWH
+382 GQYRWH
-388 LVRARRCALDAD
+388 LVRAHRSPGDA
-400 EGPDGHQGEHGLWI
+400 GNASLWI
-414 GSSIDIE
+414 GTSIDIE
-421 DQKRASEAL
+421 DQKRAAEAL
-430 AAVNATL
+430 ALSNASL
-437 EERVARR
+437 EERVERR

-459 LVADLQSTLFAVNPA
+459 LVADLHATLFAVNPA

-482 EAEVLGSTFLELVHP
+482 EAEVLATPMLALVHP
-497 DDRARTVQQVE
+497 DDHAVTAQQIE
-508 ALGAGG
+508 ALRSGG

-521 RWRRKNGSWCSLSW
+521 RWQRKNGSWCNLSW

-541 QHIHAVGRDISAD
+541 QYIHAVGRDISAD
-554 LQRMEAMRRTEAA
+554 LAQMEVMRRTEAA

-602 ARRAQD
+602 ARRAD
-608 LPEIRKRVENAMGG
+608 GLPEIKKRVENAMSG

-651 LLNNMEDMMRRA
+651 LLGNMEDMMRRA
-663 LGEEIDV
+663 LGEEIDI

-690 AILNLAINARDAMDG
+690 AVLNLAINARDAMDG
-705 AGRLTIEVVNAAL
+705 AGRLTLEVANAAL
-718 DAAYCAAHAEI
+718 DATYCAAHPEVT
-729 APGQYVLLAV
+729 PGQYVMLAV
-739 SDTGSGMPQQVIDQA
+739 SDTGSGMPQDVIDQA

-780 QSGGHVKIYSEVG
+780 QSGGHVKIYSEVD
-793 EGTTVKIYL
+793 EGTTIKIYL
-802 PRSLQAEDHA
+802 PRSLQVEDHA
-812 DAPLAQPAVGGH
+812 GEPLLQAVTGGH

-856 ASAALTVIDSGIH
+856 ATAALTVVDSGIH

-889 KKARERLPEV
+889 RKTRERLPNV

-918 DPGVELLGKPYTR
+918 DAGVELLGKPYTR
-931 DNLARKIRHVL
+931 DNLARKVRHVL
-942 ANQAQKSNAARRT
+942 SNQQQKNALMAASLPAPAPT
-955 AKSSPDGGAA
+955 PAAAK
-965 QAGAR
+965 
-970 TALRARVLLVEDEE
+970 ARVLLVEDED
-984 DIRDNTSELLAA
+984 DIRENTAELLRIL
-996 MGYEV
+996 GYEV
-1001 LAAASAEEALT
+1001 LEASSGEAALAL
-1012 LLEREPDILLTDLHL
+1012 LDLAPDIVLTDLHL
-1027 PGLQGEDLAHLAR
+1027 PGIGGDELALR
-1040 ARLPRARVV
+1040 VKARLPQARIA
-1049 FVSGA
+1049 FASGA
-1054 HHESSVADA
+1054 SHASDVADA
-1063 YLPKPYDAAQLE
+1063 MLAKPYDAQQLE
-1075 ALLGRLV
+1075 ALLVRLA

>member
-1 MPASLPFLPASDETS
+1 MPASLPFLTDADETS
-16 RLILAYP
+16 RLIRAYP
-23 WETTD
+23 WHSTS
-28 LGSIDAWSS
+28 LGPIDGWPS

-49 PAPIVTLWGEDGYM
+49 PAPIVTLWGPDGYM

-137 DGDGRIAGVMAV
+137 DQDGAIAGVMAV
-149 VVETSGKVKAER
+149 VVETSSKVKAER
-161 HVQAERARLQTMFEQ
+161 HILAERARLHTMFEQ
-176 APGFICLLD
+176 APGFICLLEGHD
-185 GPEHRYALANEA
+185 HRYALTNDA

-202 GNRPLLGH
+202 GNRPLLGMT
-210 SVGAAVPELAE
+210 VAQAVPELAA
-221 HGVVEVLDRCYAE
+221 HGIVEQLDRSFAD
-234 GTVFRAEGVPLTLR
+234 GSVFRAEGVELTLN
-248 NPGLDAPVRTYI
+248 NPGQDQPTRTYI

-268 DAAGQVFGTFVE
+268 NPAGAVFATFVL
-280 GSDVTER
+280 GNDVTER
-287 VLAERAL
+287 VLGERAL

-305 QAMPNHVWAARDDGS
+305 QAMPNHVWAAHDDGS

-331 AGFEG
+331 AGAGSSPE
-336 GPQAMLG
+336 ALLG
-343 QGWAPIVHPDD
+343 QGWAPLVHPDD
-354 APRYHA
+354 DVRYRA
-360 LWRDCVASGAPLDA
+360 EWQSCVEEGTPLDI
-374 EIRLRRAD
+374 EIRVRRHD
-382 GEYRWH
+382 GIYRWH
-388 LVRARRCALDAD
+388 LVRAHRVPADA
-400 EGPDGHQGEHGLWI
+400 GNPALWI

-421 DQKRASEAL
+421 DQKHAAEAL
-430 AAVNATL
+430 ALSNASL
-437 EERVARR
+437 EERVERR

-459 LVADLQSTLFAVNPA
+459 LVADLHATLFAVNPA

-482 EAEVLGSTFLELVHP
+482 EAEVLGTPMLALVHP
-497 DDRARTVQQVE
+497 DDRAITTQQLD
-508 ALGAGG
+508 ALRAGG

-521 RWRRKNGSWCSLSW
+521 RWQRKNGSWCNLSW
-535 TASPDQ
+535 TASPDLQ
-541 QHIHAVGRDISAD
+541 YVHAVGRDISAD
-554 LQRMEAMRRTEAA
+554 LEQLAVMRRTEAA

-602 ARRAQD
+602 ARRAD
-608 LPEIRKRVENAMGG
+608 GLPEILKRVENAMSG

-651 LLNNMEDMMRRA
+651 LLGNMEDMMRRA
-663 LGEEIDV
+663 LGEEIDI

-690 AILNLAINARDAMDG
+690 VILNLAINARDAMDG
-705 AGRLTIEVVNAAL
+705 AGRLTLEVANASL
-718 DAAYCAAHAEI
+718 DATYCGAHPEVT
-729 APGQYVLLAV
+729 PGQYVMLAV
-739 SDTGSGMPQQVIDQA
+739 SDTGSGMPQDVIDQA

-780 QSGGHVKIYSEVG
+780 QSGGHVKIYSEVD
-793 EGTTVKIYL
+793 EGTTIKIYL
-802 PRSLQAEDHA
+802 PRSMQAEDHGGEV
-812 DAPLAQPAVGGH
+812 LAQPVTGGH

-856 ASAALTVIDSGIH
+856 ATAALTVVDSGIH

-881 PLRSPELA
+881 LLRSPELA
-889 KKARERLPEV
+889 KKTRERLPNV

-918 DPGVELLGKPYTR
+918 DAGVELLGKPYTR
-931 DNLARKIRHVL
+931 DNLARKVRHVL
-942 ANQAQKSNAARRT
+942 SNQQQKNALMAPGQ
-955 AKSSPDGGAA
+955 AEAA
-965 QAGAR
+965 PPASK
-970 TALRARVLLVEDEE
+970 ARVLLVEDEH
-984 DIRDNTSELLAA
+984 DIRDNTAELMRIL
-996 MGYEV
+996 GYEV
-1001 LAAASAEEALT
+1001 LEAASAEAALAQ
-1012 LLEREPDILLTDLHL
+1012 LDQKPDIVLTDLHL
-1027 PGLQGEDLAHLAR
+1027 PGMQGEELAR
-1040 ARLPRARVV
+1040 LVKARLPRTRIA
-1049 FVSGA
+1049 FASGA
-1054 HHESSVADA
+1054 SQATTGSAGMADA
-1063 YLPKPYDAAQLE
+1063 HLAKPYDAAQLE
-1075 ALLGRLV
+1075 ALLTRLA

>member
-1 MPASLPFLPASDETS
+1 
-16 RLILAYP
+16 
-23 WETTD
+23 
-28 LGSIDAWSS
+28 
-37 VLKTTVALIMAT
+37 
-49 PAPIVTLWGEDGYM
+49 M

-97 NVMRVG
+97 NVMKVG

-116 TLHRSGQPEQV
+116 TLHRSGQPEPV

-137 DGDGRIAGVMAV
+137 DQDGAIAGVMAV
-149 VVETSGKVKAER
+149 VVETSAKVKAER
-161 HVQAERARLQTMFEQ
+161 HVRAERERLNTMFEQ
-176 APGFICLLD
+176 APGFICLLE
-185 GPEHRYALANEA
+185 GSEHRYALANDA
-197 YRTLT
+197 YRALT
-202 GNRPLLGH
+202 GHRPLLGMPVAH
-210 SVGAAVPELAE
+210 AVPELAE
-221 HGVVEVLDRCYAE
+221 RGIVEVLDRCFAD
-234 GTVFRAEGVPLTLR
+234 GTTFRAEGVEITLR
-248 NPGLDAPVRTYI
+248 NPGLDAPVRTFI
-260 DFVLQPLR
+260 DFVLQPLK
-268 DAAGQVFGTFVE
+268 DANGAVFATFVE
-280 GSDVTER
+280 GNDVTER
-287 VLAERAL
+287 AVAERAL
-294 RASEARFRTFA
+294 RASEARLRTFA
-305 QAMPNHVWAARDDGS
+305 QAMPNHVWAAREDGS

-331 AGFEG
+331 ASAGAA
-336 GPQAMLG
+336 PLAMLG
-343 QGWAPIVHPDD
+343 HGWGPLVHPDD
-354 APRYHA
+354 VARFRA
-360 LWRDCVASGAPLDA
+360 LWDASVASSAPLDA
-374 EIRLRRAD
+374 EIRLRRHD

-388 LVRARRCALDAD
+388 LVRARRSPGEA
-400 EGPDGHQGEHGLWI
+400 GDGALWI

-421 DQKRASEAL
+421 EQKRASEAL

-437 EERVARR
+437 EERVGRR

-459 LVADLQSTLFAVNPA
+459 LVADLQGVLSAVNPA
-474 FTAILGWT
+474 FTTILGWL
-482 EAEVLGSTFLELVHP
+482 ESEVLATPLLDLVHP
-497 DDRARTVQQVE
+497 DDREPTTRQIE
-508 ALGAGG
+508 ALRLGG

-521 RWRRKNGSWCSLSW
+521 RYRRKNGSWCNLSW
-535 TASPDQ
+535 TASPDDQ
-541 QHIHAVGRDISAD
+541 YIHAVGRDISTD
-554 LQRMEAMRRTEAA
+554 LAQMEAMRRTEAA
-567 LQQSQKMETIGKL
+567 LQQAQKMETIGKL

-602 ARRAQD
+602 ARRAD
-608 LPEIRKRVENAMGG
+608 GLPEIRKRVQNAMSG

-651 LLNNMEDMMRRA
+651 LLGSMEDMMRRA

-705 AGRLTIEVVNAAL
+705 AGRLTLEVANAAL
-718 DAAYCAAHAEI
+718 DAGYCAAHPEV

-739 SDTGSGMPQQVIDQA
+739 SDTGSGMPQEVIDQA

-812 DAPLAQPAVGGH
+812 AEHLAQPATGGH

-843 LTDLGYRVLRAND
+843 LADLGYRVLRAND
-856 ASAALTVIDSGIH
+856 AASALTVIDSGIH
-869 IDLLFTDVVMPG
+869 VDLLFTDVVMPG

-889 KKARERLPEV
+889 RKTRARLPNV

-931 DNLARKIRHVL
+931 DALARKIRHVL
-942 ANQAQKSNAARRT
+942 ANQQQKNAALQP
-955 AKSSPDGGAA
+955 SPGAA
-965 QAGAR
+965 APAGSK
-970 TALRARVLLVEDEE
+970 ARVLLVEDED
-984 DIRDNTSELLAA
+984 DIRENAAELMRI

-1001 LAAASAEEALT
+1001 LEAASAETALA
-1012 LLEREPDILLTDLHL
+1012 LLDQRPDIVLTDLQL
-1027 PGLQGEDLAHLAR
+1027 PGMGGAELAR
-1040 ARLPRARVV
+1040 AIRERSPRTRIA

-1054 HHESSVADA
+1054 SHASGEAGADSA
-1063 YLPKPYDAAQLE
+1063 LALLPKPYDAQQLQ
-1075 ALLGRLV
+1075 ALLERLT

>member
-1 MPASLPFLPASDETS
+1 MPPASLPFLPASDETA
-16 RLILAYP
+16 RLILSFP
-23 WETTD
+23 WETTS
-28 LGSIDAWSS
+28 LGPIEGWPT

-97 NVMRVG
+97 NVMKVG

-116 TLHRSGQPEQV
+116 TLHRSGQPEPV

-137 DGDGRIAGVMAV
+137 DQEGRIAGVMSV
-149 VVETSGKVKAER
+149 VVETSSKVKAER
-161 HVQAERARLQTMFEQ
+161 HVRAERERLNTMFEQ
-176 APGFICLLD
+176 APGFICLLE
-185 GPEHRYALANEA
+185 GPEHRYALANDA
-197 YRTLT
+197 YRALT
-202 GNRPLLGH
+202 GNRPLLGMP
-210 SVGAAVPELAE
+210 VAQAVPELAE
-221 HGVVEVLDRCYAE
+221 RGIVDVLDRCFAD
-234 GTVFRAEGVPLTLR
+234 GTTFRAEGVDITLR
-248 NPGLDAPVRTYI
+248 NPGQDGPVRTFI

-268 DAAGQVFGTFVE
+268 DANGAVFATFVE
-280 GSDVTER
+280 GNDVTER
-287 VLAERAL
+287 VSAERAL
-294 RASEARFRTFA
+294 RASESRFRTFA
-305 QAMPNHVWAARDDGS
+305 QAMPNHVWAVRDDGK

-331 AGFEG
+331 AGLAPE
-336 GPQAMLG
+336 ALLG
-343 QGWAPIVHPDD
+343 HGSDQLVHPDD
-354 APRYHA
+354 KARYQA
-360 LWRDCVASGAPLDA
+360 LWAASIASGAPLDA
-374 EIRLRRAD
+374 EIRVRRHD

-388 LVRARRCALDAD
+388 LVRARRPQGDAD
-400 EGPDGHQGEHGLWI
+400 DTLWI

-421 DQKRASEAL
+421 EQKRASEAL
-430 AAVNATL
+430 AAVNANL

-459 LVADLQSTLFAVNPA
+459 LVADLEGALSAVNPA

-482 EAEVLGSTFLELVHP
+482 EGEVQARSLLELVHP
-497 DDRARTVQQVE
+497 DDREPTARQIA
-508 ALGAGG
+508 ALRAGG
-514 QVYRFEN
+514 QVFRFEN
-521 RWRRKNGSWCSLSW
+521 RWQRKNGSWCNLSW

-541 QHIHAVGRDISAD
+541 QYIHAVGRDISAD
-554 LQRMEAMRRTEAA
+554 LQQMEAMRRTEAA
-567 LQQSQKMETIGKL
+567 LQQAQKMETIGKL

-602 ARRAQD
+602 ARRAGD
-608 LPEIRKRVENAMGG
+608 LPEIRKRVENAMSG

-651 LLNNMEDMMRRA
+651 LLVSMEDMMRRA

-670 EMVIS
+670 ETVIS

-705 AGRLTIEVVNAAL
+705 AGKLTIEVANAAL
-718 DAAYCAAHAEI
+718 DAGYCAAHPEV

-739 SDTGSGMPQQVIDQA
+739 SDTGSGMPQDVIDQA

-812 DAPLAQPAVGGH
+812 GEQLVQPATGGH

-856 ASAALTVIDSGIH
+856 AASALTVIDSGIH

-889 KKARERLPEV
+889 KKARERLPNV

-918 DPGVELLGKPYTR
+918 DPGVELLGKPYSR

-942 ANQAQKSNAARRT
+942 ANQQQKNAALQP
-955 AKSSPDGGAA
+955 AAGAA
-965 QAGAR
+965 APAGSK
-970 TALRARVLLVEDEE
+970 ARVLLVEDED
-984 DIRDNTSELLAA
+984 DIRDNTAELMRIL
-996 MGYEV
+996 GYEV
-1001 LAAASAEEALT
+1001 LEAASAEAALT
-1012 LLEREPDILLTDLHL
+1012 LLARQPDIVLTDLQL
-1027 PGLQGEDLAHLAR
+1027 PGLGGEALAQLVR
-1040 ARLPRARVV
+1040 QQLPRARIA
-1049 FVSGA
+1049 FMSGA
-1054 HHESSVADA
+1054 SHASDAADA
-1063 YLPKPYDAAQLE
+1063 LLPKPYDAKQLQ
-1075 ALLGRLV
+1075 ALLEKLA